1 MTKQS
6 HTFQVTHPELGTVTV
21 PAADRYA
28 AIVAAAKEWDA
39 RWTQIAKDC
48 TVTDLGTAKLHL
60 CRMCGKPLDTPGYC
74 SRCQTDRREIERR
87 LNAQRQRQRRG

>member
-21 PAADRYA
+21 PAVDRYA
-28 AIVAAAKEWDA
+28 AIVAAAKEWGE

-60 CRMCGKPLDTPGYC
+60 CRMCGKPMDTPGYC
-74 SRCQTDRREIERR
+74 PACQATRAKLAARAARRKHREME
-87 LNAQRQRQRRG
+87 A